1 MELRRAAEDGQEFK
15 GLLRGWCLG
24 SKAFRKELLTQ
35 MSGKAGPEHFGEEI
49 RELAEE
55 KAEGLIA
62 QELKKLGWQESELSR
77 RRKGDKRKIKIALRL
92 RRETTM
98 TLRMDSTTAPNGNQD
113 PSHAPALLAAEEAIK
128 CTEFTILRTDI
139 YIPGFSSLFRANCVR
154 LWRGA

>member
-49 RELAEE
+49 RKSAEE

-92 RRETTM
+92 RREVTM
-98 TLRMDSTTAPNGNQD
+98 TSAWITQRLQMGTRTHLTQ
-113 PSHAPALLAAEEAIK
+113 LLYWQQ
-128 CTEFTILRTDI
+128 R
-139 YIPGFSSLFRANCVR
+139 RQ
-154 LWRGA
+154 